1 MDEIPNI
8 DISKE
13 RYLGK
18 VHPKTLTKNNVKNTF
33 KEIVSNA
40 KVYPSL
46 IQDAL
51 ILPPILPDR
60 IKEIIIES
68 YKDHIQGNTEYAIR
82 RLECA
87 EYFLRNYKLPNEP
100 QIDIFSR

>member
-18 VHPKTLTKNNVKNTF
+18 VHPKILTKNNVKNTF

-68 YKDHIQGNTEYAIR
+68 YKDHIQGNIEYALR

-87 EYFLRNYKLPNEP
+87 EYFL
-100 QIDIFSR
+100 